1 MKLFEKKWRVPLAA
15 VAVIAASGFVLEH
28 FAGINPI
35 SALVNSVLSPIK
47 NGFSYI
53 AQSVEN
59 GIDFIW
65 EMRAYK
71 EDNAKLAAANFD
83 LKRRNRDIVSY
94 REENARLEALLEL
107 KNSMDSYDT
116 VAARVISYSGN
127 NLCERIELS
136 KGSLSGISV
145 GDTVITPDG
154 VVGRVTEAGPGYS
167 IVTTILDD
175 SSAVGIKV
183 SRTGGTGLVEGDKEL
198 AKSKQCKLSF
208 VDRNTTIIIGDPIE
222 TSGSGGIYPPG
233 LVIGSIVSVSADN
246 SGGLNYAVVEP
257 AVDIDRTSEV
267 LVIMGY

>member
-1 MKLFEKKWRVPLAA
+1 MKLFDKKWRVTLIAI
-15 VAVIAASGFVLEH
+15 AVIAAAGFVIEH

-35 SALVNSVLSPIK
+35 SAAVNSVLSPIK

-71 EDNAKLAAANFD
+71 EDNAKLAAANAE

-107 KNSMDSYDT
+107 RDSMENYDT
-116 VAARVISYSGN
+116 VAARVISYSGSN
-127 NLCERIELS
+127 WCEEIELS
-136 KGSLSGISV
+136 KGALSGISE
-145 GDTVITPDG
+145 GDTVITPEG
-154 VVGRVTEAGPGYS
+154 VVGRITEAGPGYS

-183 SRTGGTGLVEGDKEL
+183 TRTGGTGLVEGDSEL
-198 AKSKQCKLSF
+198 AENNQCKLSF
-208 VDRNTTIIIGDPIE
+208 IDRNTTIIIGDPIE

-233 LVIGSIVSVSADN
+233 LVVGSVISVSADS
-246 SGGLNYAVVEP
+246 SGALNYAVVEP
-257 AVDIDRTSEV
+257 AVDIDKIGEV
-267 LVIMGY
+267 LVIKGY